1 MCVFVCVCVVVVV
14 VVVVCLFVVAVV
26 LFVSLFVSLLLFGGL
41 VFALRE
47 FAELFRFVGFSVV
60 KCSSVR
66 IIKQPLS
73 WLTLE
78 GLALFTIIRTGKARR
93 AFREPEQ

>member
-1 MCVFVCVCVVVVV
+1 MCVCVLLLLLLFLFVVGGRSLGVCVCV
-14 VVVVCLFVVAVV
+14 L
-26 LFVSLFVSLLLFGGL
+26 LLLLLLLLFVCCCCFVCLLFWGL

-66 IIKQPLS
+66 SIKQPLS

-78 GLALFTIIRTGKARR
+78 GLALFTIIRT
-93 AFREPEQ
+93 

>member
-1 MCVFVCVCVVVVV
+1 MCVLLLLLLLLLLFVVGGRSLGVCVCV
-14 VVVVCLFVVAVV
+14 L
-26 LFVSLFVSLLLFGGL
+26 LLLLLLLLFVCCCCFVCLLFWGL

-66 IIKQPLS
+66 SIKQPLS

-78 GLALFTIIRTGKARR
+78 GLALFTIIRT
-93 AFREPEQ
+93 